1 MARDAKTML
10 SNARARLLMRH
21 VFFAALLLS
30 TKMEEDESI
39 PTAATDMIRIL
50 YNPKFIEGLSNDLVI
65 FVIVHEACHIMLKHG
80 LRLQGRNRKLANI
93 AMDFAINIML
103 RDARDDKGQ
112 RYFTIWQFAYLDRYR
127 GKYVDFDGMS
137 WEQIYPILEEMDK
150 KAGGEGSPNGEQ
162 GGMSDDV
169 IKPEN
174 IAPEA
179 VAEIERQIQQ
189 RVAQAASLAR
199 GQGKLP
205 RDIERL
211 VDGVLN
217 PPLPWQQV
225 LQEYATQ
232 VTHNSESW
240 ARRDRRHQ
248 AIYLPSRHDEAMGEL
263 VLIGDT
269 SGSMQGVF
277 AQVAVEIGAIAEFVR
292 PERIRIIWAD
302 DTDCAFEQVFE
313 PGDEIA
319 IKPRGGGGT
328 DMRKPLKYVE
338 QFDPIVVVLV
348 TDCHSP
354 WPTEEPPYPL
364 IVVSTTNATCPWGRT
379 IHMNL

>member
-1 MARDAKTML
+1 
-10 SNARARLLMRH
+10 MRH

-39 PTAATDMIRIL
+39 STAATDMIRIL

-80 LRLQGRNRKLANI
+80 LRLQGRNRKRANI

-103 RDARDDKGQ
+103 KKAG
-112 RYFTIWQFAYLDRYR
+112 FVIWEFAYLDVYR

-137 WEQIYPILEEMDK
+137 FEQIYPILEEMDK
-150 KAGGEGSPNGEQ
+150 EIGDAGGGRGGGGPDGKQ

-179 VAEIERQIQQ
+179 VVEIERQIQQ
-189 RVAQAASLAR
+189 KVAQAAALAR
-199 GQGKLP
+199 GQGTLP
-205 RDIERL
+205 GDIERL

-232 VTHNSESW
+232 VTHNNESW

-248 AIYLPSRHDEAMGEL
+248 AIYLPSRYDEAMGEL

-328 DMRKPLKYVE
+328 DMRKPLKYAE

-354 WPTEEPPYPL
+354 WPVKPTPYPL
-364 IVVSTTNATCPWGRT
+364 IVCSTTNAKSPDWARRVE
-379 IHMNL
+379 INR